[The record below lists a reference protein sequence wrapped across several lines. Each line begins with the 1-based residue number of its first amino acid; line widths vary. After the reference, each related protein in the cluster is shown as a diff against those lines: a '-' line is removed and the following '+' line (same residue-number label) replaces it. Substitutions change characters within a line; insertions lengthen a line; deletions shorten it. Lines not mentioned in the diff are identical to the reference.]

1 MSIRCSSQL
10 GINTSAVA
18 ARHGEPDAGLRLG
31 ARAVHPGMSHLLGGW
46 RKAGRRGA
54 RVVSLRVQSSVWS
67 GRARS
72 CCSDRQVWLS
82 SSKLSSPLSC
92 PSRAG
97 LMTRLPEAWWTWCV
111 SESSWRQHL
120 ALQKEVARGLCVCG
134 GNKFRCDDFEGPGG

>member
-1 MSIRCSSQL
+1 M
-10 GINTSAVA
+10 
-18 ARHGEPDAGLRLG
+18 
-31 ARAVHPGMSHLLGGW
+31 
-46 RKAGRRGA
+46 
-54 RVVSLRVQSSVWS
+54 SLRVQSSVWS

-97 LMTRLPEAWWTWCV
+97 LLTWLPEAWRTWCV

-120 ALQKEVARGLCVCG
+120 ALQKEVARDLCVG
-134 GNKFRCDDFEGPGG
+134 GATSSGVMTLKVLAAEVWIEGVRG